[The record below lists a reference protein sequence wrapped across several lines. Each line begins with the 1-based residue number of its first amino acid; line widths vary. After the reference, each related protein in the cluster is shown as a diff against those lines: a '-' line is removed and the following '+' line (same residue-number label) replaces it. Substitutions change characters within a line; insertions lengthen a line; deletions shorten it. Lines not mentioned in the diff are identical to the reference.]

1 MIVTMI
7 VIAEVGFW
15 VLLVGGLSVR
25 YLLRRPRAGAAI
37 LMCEP
42 VLELMLLVATVID
55 LRNGATAGTRHGLAA
70 LYIGFS
76 VAYGHYTMKW
86 ADRQFAY
93 RFAGGPKPVKPPK
106 YGMARA
112 AHEWK
117 MWLRTALGAGIAAG
131 LLQLAVWYVDDP
143 DRTAAL
149 RDTQAPMGM
158 VVGIWLLVALSYTL
172 WPKKDPAGP
181 AGSAPDG
188 PVDGAPEGAAG
199 NSGGGGY
206 GVDAEPGVERRPAW
220 QQAVE
225 RATHRDR

>member
-7 VIAEVGFW
+7 VVAEVGFW

-42 VLELMLLVATVID
+42 VLELALLVATAID
-55 LRNGATAGTRHGLAA
+55 LRDGATASTRHSLAA
-70 LYIGFS
+70 MYIGFS
-76 VAYGHYTMKW
+76 VAYGHYTMAW
-86 ADRQFAY
+86 ADRHFAY
-93 RFAGGPKPVKPPK
+93 RFAGGPKPAKPPK

-131 LLQLAVWYVDDP
+131 LLQLAIWFVDDP

-149 RDTQAPMGM
+149 RDMQAPMGM
-158 VVGIWLLVALSYTL
+158 VVGIWLLVAVSYTL

-181 AGSAPDG
+181 VG
-188 PVDGAPEGAAG
+188 GAPEGPAG
-199 NSGGGGY
+199 NAPEGPAGGGH
-206 GVDAEPGVERRPAW
+206 GVDAESGVEQRPAW

>member
-42 VLELMLLVATVID
+42 VLELALLVATVID
-55 LRNGATAGTRHGLAA
+55 LRDGATASTRHGLAA
-70 LYIGFS
+70 MYIGFS
-76 VAYGHYTMKW
+76 VAYGHYTMTW
-86 ADRQFAY
+86 ADRHFAY
-93 RFAGGPKPVKPPK
+93 RFAGGPKPAKPPK

-112 AHEWK
+112 THEWK

-131 LLQLAVWYVDDP
+131 LLQLAVWFVDDP
-143 DRTAAL
+143 DRTASL
-149 RDTQAPMGM
+149 RDMQAPMGM

-181 AGSAPDG
+181 AGGVPAG
-188 PVDGAPEGAAG
+188 PA
-199 NSGGGGY
+199 GGGHGL
-206 GVDAEPGVERRPAW
+206 DAEPGVERRPAW

-225 RATHRDR
+225 RVTHRDR